1 MESSTSNTGV
11 MPTTATSRSPAGPGG
26 DADLAAV
33 AGLIAEPARARIL
46 LALTDG
52 RALPA
57 SGLAAEAGISA
68 PATTNHLN
76 RLLDGG
82 LITVEASGR
91 HRYYRLAGPQVAV
104 VLEALAT
111 LAPVHPVRSLR
122 QDTQAAALRYGRSCY
137 DHLAGRLGV
146 DLTAR
151 LLARHALIATD
162 GTDDTGRREGERYAA
177 PVPHHPYELGPA
189 ARPVLA
195 DLGVDLDALLAAP
208 RRTRP
213 LLRFCVDWTE
223 QRHHLAGGLG
233 AALLTALS
241 DRNWVIRHPSRRS
254 VQLTPEGAA
263 ELRHHLG
270 VDLDQIGRCT

>member
-1 MESSTSNTGV
+1 
-11 MPTTATSRSPAGPGG
+11 MPTSTVRRSAGPGG
-26 DADLAAV
+26 DADLASA

-57 SGLAAEAGISA
+57 TVLAAEAGLSA

-82 LITVEASGR
+82 LVTVEASGR
-91 HRYYRLAGPQVAV
+91 HRYYRLAGPHVAV

-111 LAPVHPVRSLR
+111 IAPTHPVRSLR
-122 QDTQAAALRYGRSCY
+122 QDTQAAALRYARSCY

-146 DLTAR
+146 ALTAG
-151 LLARHALIATD
+151 LLDRHVLVATD
-162 GTDDTGRREGERYAA
+162 GIADTSRRDGERFAA
-177 PVPHHPYELGPA
+177 PVPHHPYALGPR

-195 DLGVDLDALLAAP
+195 ELGVDLDALRDAP
-208 RRTRP
+208 RSTRP

-223 QRHHLAGGLG
+223 QRHHLAGRLG
-233 AALLTALS
+233 AALLSALS
-241 DRNWVIRHPSRRS
+241 ERTWIVRHPQRRS
-254 VQLTPEGAA
+254 VALTDDGAA
-263 ELRHHLG
+263 ALRRHLG
-270 VDLDQIGRCT
+270 VELDQPPP

>member
-1 MESSTSNTGV
+1 
-11 MPTTATSRSPAGPGG
+11 MPTSETRPTPAGPGG
-26 DADLAAV
+26 DADLAAA

-46 LALTDG
+46 LALSDG

-91 HRYYRLAGPQVAV
+91 HRYYRLAGPQVGV

-111 LAPVHPVRSLR
+111 VAPTHPVRSLR
-122 QDTQAAALRYGRSCY
+122 QDTQAAALRYARSCY

-146 DLTAR
+146 TLTAG
-151 LLARHALIATD
+151 LLEHHALIATD
-162 GTDDTGRREGERYAA
+162 GTDDTSRRDGERYAA
-177 PVPHHPYELGPA
+177 PVPHHPYQLGPA

-195 DLGVDLDALLAAP
+195 DLGVDLDALRDASH
-208 RRTRP
+208 RTRP

-233 AALLTALS
+233 AALLAALS
-241 DRNWVIRHPSRRS
+241 TNNWIVRHPHRRTI
-254 VQLTPEGAA
+254 QLTPEGAA
-263 ELRHHLG
+263 QLRDHLG
-270 VDLDQIGRCT
+270 VDLDQRPAS